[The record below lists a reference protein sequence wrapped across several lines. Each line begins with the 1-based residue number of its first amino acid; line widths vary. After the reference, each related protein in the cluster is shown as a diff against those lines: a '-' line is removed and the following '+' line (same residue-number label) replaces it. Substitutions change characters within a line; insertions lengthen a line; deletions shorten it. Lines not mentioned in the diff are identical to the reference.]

1 MAHTVPFKLVAL
13 VLVAVLLVVAGTPA
27 KAEAMDALTILAIAG
42 LAAAGLVIIAFLII
56 ANVEGDKVAG
66 PGRVVW
72 MACADADADG
82 CTVIPAPEAEALIGA
97 PAVGTADR
105 EGP

>member
-1 MAHTVPFKLVAL
+1 MAHTVPFKVVAL
-13 VLVAVLLVVAGTPA
+13 VLVAVLMVVAGTPA
-27 KAEAMDALTILAIAG
+27 QAEAMDALTILAIAG

-72 MACADADADG
+72 MACADADG

-97 PAVGTADR
+97 PAVGTPDR